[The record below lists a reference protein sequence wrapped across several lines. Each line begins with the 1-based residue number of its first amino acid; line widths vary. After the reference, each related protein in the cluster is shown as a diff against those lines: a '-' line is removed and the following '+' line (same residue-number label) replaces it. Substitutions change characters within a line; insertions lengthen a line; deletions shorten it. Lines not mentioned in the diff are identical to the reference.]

1 MNLGFFIVGGIIFA
15 TYMGLTFWNIFY
27 SAKKQEKENYPN
39 VKKNMS
45 KKKVAPSKEVPLDP
59 DNDLSEL

>member
-1 MNLGFFIVGGIIFA
+1 MNIGFFIVGGIIFA

-27 SAKKQEKENYPN
+27 SAKKQEEENYPN

-45 KKKVAPSKEVPLDP
+45 TKKVASYEELPLDP
-59 DNDLSEL
+59 DSKLPE